1 MNRFTKEDM
10 KTLSQWEA
18 NMRTAILSRYLR
30 NVGKTAVQTIAS
42 IWAKRLGVAQ
52 VTVNDSCP
60 ACVLDLL
67 QRVGRAY
74 FEQVEAESKKAKK
87 AKTKTE

>member
-10 KTLSQWEA
+10 KTLSQWEK

-30 NVGKTAVQTIAS
+30 NVGKSAVQTIAE
-42 IWAKRLGVAQ
+42 IWARKLGVAK
-52 VTVNDSCP
+52 VAVNDSCP

-74 FEQVEAESKKAKK
+74 FEQQEVENKKTKK
-87 AKTKTE
+87 SKTKTE